1 MSAVAEIHSSIARAV
16 ERAGPAVVGV
26 GRGWRL
32 GSGVVVA
39 DGTVLTNA
47 HNLRGDEAEVV
58 TGDGRTLAG
67 EARGVDL
74 EGDLAVVAADTSG
87 LPAVTWEPW
96 EGPPS
101 LGTPVVALANPG
113 GRGLRA
119 SFGFVTGVGARPR
132 GPRGRGLPGALEHS
146 ALLPRGSSGGPLV
159 DADLRLIGLNTARL
173 EGGLILALPAD
184 EDMRRRVEGLAR
196 GEEPARRRLG
206 VAVAPG
212 RVARRLRRSVGL
224 PDRDGLL
231 VRDVAEGGPGHTAG
245 LERGDLLVS
254 AGGRPVARVD
264 DLMAALDELAAGGRL
279 ELGVVRGADE
289 RTVAVTFEDAARAGE
304 ATR

>member
-1 MSAVAEIHSSIARAV
+1 MNAVAEIHSSITRAV
-16 ERAGPAVVGV
+16 EQVGPAVVGV

-39 DGTVLTNA
+39 DGTILTNA
-47 HNLRGDEAEVV
+47 HNLRGDEVDVV
-58 TGDGRTLAG
+58 TGDGRRLAG
-67 EARGVDL
+67 EVRGVDV
-74 EGDLAVVAADTSG
+74 EGDLAVVGADTAG
-87 LPAVTWEPW
+87 LAAVAWEPTD
-96 EGPPS
+96 GPPS

-119 SFGFVTGVGARPR
+119 SFGFVSGLGAGPR
-132 GPRGRGLPGALEHS
+132 GPRGRAVPGALEHT
-146 ALLPRGSSGGPLV
+146 APLPRGSSGGPLV
-159 DADLRLIGLNTARL
+159 DAELRLLGLNTARL

-184 EDMRRRVEGLAR
+184 EPMRRRVEELAR
-196 GEEPARRRLG
+196 GQEPTHRRLG

-231 VRDVAEGGPGHTAG
+231 VRDVASDGPGHAAG
-245 LERGDLLVS
+245 LEPGDLLVS
-254 AGGRPVARVD
+254 AAGRPVTRVD
-264 DLMAALDELAAGGRL
+264 DLVTALDELAGGARL

-289 RTVAVTFEDAARAGE
+289 RTVSVAFDAVEAAGAGT
-304 ATR
+304 A